1 MTVAT
6 VPAEMIIKQAEVRA
20 QLVCARLL
28 GITDAPSGHP
38 IECLFLR
45 HSRKRYQSRVPKD
58 FLTYRPYT
66 RRSNSRPRRSVSPRE
81 AVAYHA
87 LYYLGYSINQIARAF
102 GRSPSVVWRRIAR
115 YVRWGLVRRRGYG
128 PQDLRKL
135 PASTRRLAA
144 RRRWRELLRWL
155 PLWLAF
161 IEGEV
166 DEPP

>member
-1 MTVAT
+1 MI
-6 VPAEMIIKQAEVRA
+6 AEVIRQAETRA

-28 GITDAPSGHP
+28 GITNAPRGHP
-38 IECLFLR
+38 IEYLR
-45 HSRKRYQSRVPKD
+45 TRTRKRSRSRAPKD
-58 FLTYRPYT
+58 LLTYSKSK
-66 RRSNSRPRRSVSPRE
+66 RRNSRPRKPVSPRE
-81 AVAYHA
+81 AAAYHT
-87 LYYLGYSINQIARAF
+87 LYALGYSINQIARAF
-102 GRSPSVVWRRIAR
+102 GRSPSVVWRRIAK
-115 YVRWGLVRRRGYG
+115 YVRWGLLRRRGYG

-135 PASTRRLAA
+135 PASTRRLSA